1 MPKYVYKCT
10 ECEKIYEVIHSF
22 GDTIKHCSDIN
33 QDSGCDKNS
42 EIQRIPQ
49 IINLVKKQQKS
60 PQVGQIVDDYIK
72 NTKKEVKE
80 YKEDMIN
87 WKPK

>member
-42 EIQRIPQ
+42 EIQRIH
-49 IINLVKKQQKS
+49 K
-60 PQVGQIVDDYIK
+60 
-72 NTKKEVKE
+72 
-80 YKEDMIN
+80 
-87 WKPK
+87 